1 MLYNYLN
8 ITLIYTTNVSI
19 LFHITFKTLS
29 VYTNYHISKIVMECF
44 HVYLYN
50 TPIFAQSSLRQ
61 GTLSTYQCVIK
72 HFSNDTQ

>member
-29 VYTNYHISKIVMECF
+29 VYTNYHISKIAMECF
-44 HVYLYN
+44 HIYLLN
-50 TPIFAQSSLRQ
+50 APILAQGSLKQ
-61 GTLSTYQCVIK
+61 GILCTYHYAIK
-72 HFSNDTQ
+72 TVFQ

>member
-29 VYTNYHISKIVMECF
+29 VYTNYHISKIAMEYF
-44 HVYLYN
+44 HIYLLN
-50 TPIFAQSSLRQ
+50 APILAQSSLKQ
-61 GTLSTYQCVIK
+61 GISCPYHYVIK
-72 HFSNDTQ
+72 TVFK